1 MRLLRP
7 CVRACVRVRACMG
20 AGGRAHACVL
30 VCVRPHACLWLRPL
44 CRHACLPICMCLR
57 AACART
63 CMRCTHAR
71 TPARASVP
79 RASVQS
85 HRGHYESGHTERIP
99 GRCAAPPAPAM
110 MTFSPRPAAPGAVPA
125 SCEEAVRRCVRMPDR
140 GEGRVGVRGTTPSDA
155 WRHGPRT
162 HPRRWRHT
170 RTCARAFGV
179 RRRSSARS
187 CAPQRWHALPRHSP
201 MGRCGCTR
209 A

>member
-44 CRHACLPICMCLR
+44 FRHACLPILHVSAR
-57 AACART
+57 GVCA
-63 CMRCTHAR
+63 HVHALAR

-110 MTFSPRPAAPGAVPA
+110 MTFRPRPAAPSAVPA

-140 GEGRVGVRGTTPSDA
+140 GEGRVGGQGHNAER
-155 WRHGPRT
+155 
-162 HPRRWRHT
+162 
-170 RTCARAFGV
+170 CMEARPKNAPAALAAYSYMRAGV
-179 RRRSSARS
+179 RCAETIVSS
-187 CAPQRWHALPRHSP
+187 
-201 MGRCGCTR
+201 
-209 A
+209 